1 MVRVDALIAHL
12 GRIIGGMP
20 QAQKIRHNLFIASVV
35 FFVFSQIMLLFK
47 LAVPIFDS
55 QWYLDLDNRKH
66 DVTDFFQYYQASQ
79 FALSDLSRHVY
90 DPEVQR
96 EWFNKLIA
104 PLHSEKIFYNQQPPY
119 FYPLLIP
126 LRFLPANLAYPTWCL
141 LQTALGLTAVWLVSR
156 EGLLNERQR
165 KIFLLG
171 VLASFPAYICLWH
184 GNTSFW
190 LLGFLG
196 LYIHFLYQKKDFAAG
211 VMLAMSTIKPQ
222 YAFVMS
228 MPILGMWRWKALVAA
243 IVTEVILLALAV
255 VVIGWENVI
264 GYPQVVTNAESN
276 PAFIGVKPQVMASI
290 RGIFAQFL
298 TIKGSLQATTAIM
311 FVSLIPLL
319 VVWIKTARANSSVRV
334 RWAWALTIMLAIFV
348 SPHTHIFDCVLIAL
362 AAVLTMP
369 TLSLIELKEL
379 PMWQRIW
386 CALVILFPPLSW
398 LSNYVFGYELSP
410 IVYFVP
416 TVVAL
421 FALSVV
427 GYFQSG
433 NDQKVSFQR
442 LDDEDSP
449 SEGV

>member
-1 MVRVDALIAHL
+1 MVKVDALIAL
-12 GRIIGGMP
+12 SANIIGGMP
-20 QAQKIRHNLFIASVV
+20 QGKKIRRNLFIASVV
-35 FFVFSQIMLLFK
+35 FFVFSQIMLWFK

-66 DVTDFFQYYQASQ
+66 EVTDFFQYYQASQ
-79 FALSDLSRHVY
+79 LALSDLAHQVY

-104 PLHSEKIFYNQQPPY
+104 PLHSDKIFYNQQPPY

-126 LRFLPANLAYPTWCL
+126 LRFLPANFAYTTWCL

-156 EGLLNERQR
+156 QGLLNERQR
-165 KIFLLG
+165 KVFLLG

-196 LYIHFLYQKKDFAAG
+196 LYVHFLYQKKDFTAG
-211 VMLAMSTIKPQ
+211 VMLSLSTIKPQ
-222 YAFVMS
+222 YVFVMS
-228 MPILGMWRWKALVAA
+228 VPMFGMWRWKALIAA
-243 IVTEVILLALAV
+243 ILAETLLLVLAV

-276 PAFIGVKPQVMASI
+276 PAFIGVKPYVMASI
-290 RGIFAQFL
+290 RGIFGQFL

-311 FVSLIPLL
+311 FASLIPLL
-319 VVWIKTARANSSVRV
+319 ILWIKTAKAKSSNRL
-334 RWAWALTIMLAIFV
+334 RWAWALTIMLAILV

-369 TLSLIELKEL
+369 TLSLIDLKTL
-379 PMWQRIW
+379 PQWQRIW
-386 CALVILFPPLSW
+386 CAILILFPPLGW
-398 LSNYVFGYELSP
+398 LSNFLCGYESSP
-410 IVYFVP
+410 IMFFVP

-427 GYFQSG
+427 GYIHADDDPKDNFQKST
-433 NDQKVSFQR
+433 
-442 LDDEDSP
+442 DENSP
-449 SEGV
+449 GKGV